1 MGKPMFSV
9 LIPAYNVSD
18 YLAECL
24 ESVLNQTYKKWE
36 AIVIDDGSTDDT
48 GEICDSFAEKD
59 NRFKVLHQKNQG
71 ISVTRNR
78 LIDCSEG
85 DYFLDSDDYWADSN
99 MLCIVHNRI
108 MKNKVDIA
116 AWGAKLIDEKKQ
128 FVSDCKNCISLRDT
142 TISGEDF
149 IYNLVKG
156 GGKWWGCLYAFKRS
170 FWKECNITFHEN
182 RVICEDAELLYQV
195 FMKAKRVCTIEKY
208 FYCYRISRKLSLTGQ
223 LGYEK
228 LRDMMEVAGLS
239 IQKISQMNIS
249 SNLKECLCGNFV
261 YLYIDSAPLVFHLRE
276 KQRKDGICMLIKFSW
291 IIRYYKDFG
300 NKKYRLKMMLCRLFG
315 VRIGF
320 WLLHLYLTIKNI

>member
-1 MGKPMFSV
+1 MGKLMFSV

-156 GGKWWGCLYAFKRS
+156 GVNGGVVYMHSKEVFGK
-170 FWKECNITFHEN
+170 N
-182 RVICEDAELLYQV
+182 VILR
-195 FMKAKRVCTIEKY
+195 FMKTGLYVKTRS
-208 FYCYRISRKLSLTGQ
+208 CY
-223 LGYEK
+223 
-228 LRDMMEVAGLS
+228 
-239 IQKISQMNIS
+239 
-249 SNLKECLCGNFV
+249 
-261 YLYIDSAPLVFHLRE
+261 
-276 KQRKDGICMLIKFSW
+276 
-291 IIRYYKDFG
+291 IRF
-300 NKKYRLKMMLCRLFG
+300 L
-315 VRIGF
+315 
-320 WLLHLYLTIKNI
+320 